1 MAHVSADTKSEG
13 KDRGQRTQ
21 DEEKRIP
28 KKPGHQSWQGNLEKE
43 IEILSCPHSKSLPP
57 LSTVSRVQSF
67 PTCSIRGMDQM
78 LPHAPPALIFH
89 GSQVFTELGETYRSY
104 VLL

>member
-57 LSTVSRVQSF
+57 LSTVSRV
-67 PTCSIRGMDQM
+67 PVI
-78 LPHAPPALIFH
+78 PHL
-89 GSQVFTELGETYRSY
+89 
-104 VLL
+104 